1 MVPGQRSDGNRGMT
15 RLNPFDVFEDGLL
28 VLLLDLLSDG
38 MAWRRCDEDRVLERL
53 LLLGRLS
60 A

>member
-1 MVPGQRSDGNRGMT
+1 MT